1 MSTHFKGKRN
11 EVRALDAY
19 IKLSRASGTLD
30 ARLTTNLAR
39 LGLTAGQLGVMEA
52 LMHLGPLSQGELGR
66 KLLRSGGNVTTVI
79 DNLVRR
85 RMVAR
90 RRNPED
96 RRVVTVALTAA
107 GARLIE
113 DVFPIHAR
121 AVAQAMATLTT
132 AEHEEL
138 GRLCRK
144 LGRGVP
150 RELGSAGGSGAT
162 HMLRTRKPEMTRNS
176 KIQEGPLQAKRS
188 RQATMRTNTT
198 RRSSPSDANK

>member
-30 ARLTTNLAR
+30 ARLTTNLVR

-79 DNLVRR
+79 NNLVRR

-90 RRNPED
+90 RRNPTD

-132 AEHEEL
+132 VEQEEL

-150 RELGSAGGSGAT
+150 RELGSAGGSGVT
-162 HMLRTRKPEMTRNS
+162 HVLRTRKPEMTRNG
-176 KIQEGPLQAKRS
+176 KIPDGPAS
-188 RQATMRTNTT
+188 G
-198 RRSSPSDANK
+198 